1 MSHTPHPTDS
11 SGADAV
17 EDQWSWPTLREAERK
32 ILLDILLHG
41 SRSRAE
47 AGRRAALPRASLSR
61 TIHELLARGFLLET
75 PAETAGP
82 GRPSGTLRIN
92 PSGATFLGMKLT
104 GDALYTVLSDLR
116 GEVLHTEGEPLI
128 TREIP
133 DVVALIARTGHRL
146 MQQHPRMAAM
156 GICLAG
162 VVRQDPGQGAVVIDS
177 AFLGWDEVPLQAL
190 LESSVGLPV
199 TVSNDVHALTV
210 GNHWFGPGLG
220 ADPLA
225 VIALGV
231 GMGLGIT
238 AGGQPMIGAHGRLG
252 KISHLPVGR
261 SSEQPSVRTCAA
273 GHRDCISA
281 YATVPSILRNANRDS
296 MIEVIDAAGRR
307 DPHAV
312 DALHGAAEALGAMVA
327 AVTNLIDPELIVI
340 TGESLEFVR
349 AHREE
354 VEAAARLRLDPES
367 ALPQLSMPAF
377 AFTDY
382 AWGASV
388 TSLHATV

>member
-1 MSHTPHPTDS
+1 MPHNTLPADS
-11 SGADAV
+11 SGPEAT
-17 EDQWSWPTLREAERK
+17 ESGWRWPALREAERR

-61 TIHELLARGFLLET
+61 TIRELLTLGLLLEA

-82 GRPSGTLRIN
+82 GRPSGTLQVN
-92 PSGATFLGMKLT
+92 PSGAAFLGVKLT
-104 GDALYTVLSDLR
+104 GDALYAVLSDLQ
-116 GEVLHTEGEPLI
+116 GQILHSDGEPLL
-128 TREIP
+128 TREVP
-133 DVVALIARTGHRL
+133 DVVEQITRTCRRLAAR
-146 MQQHPRMAAM
+146 HPRTAAM
-156 GICLAG
+156 GVCLAG
-162 VVRQDPGQGAVVIDS
+162 GVRQDPERGAVVVDS
-177 AFLGWDEVPLQAL
+177 AFLGWDEIPLQAL
-190 LESSVGLPV
+190 LERAVGLPV

-220 ADPLA
+220 ADPVA

-261 SSEQPSVRTCAA
+261 SSEHPTVRTCAA

-281 YATVPSILRNANRDS
+281 YATVPSILRNADRHS
-296 MIEVIDAAGRR
+296 MAEVLRAAEEA
-307 DPHAV
+307 DPQAA
-312 DALHGAAEALGAMVA
+312 DALHGAAEALGAVVA

-340 TGESLEFVR
+340 TGESLEIVR
-349 AHREE
+349 SHREE
-354 VEAAARLRLDPES
+354 VESAARVRLDPES
-367 ALPQLSMPAF
+367 ALPQISMPPF

-382 AWGASV
+382 AWGAAV